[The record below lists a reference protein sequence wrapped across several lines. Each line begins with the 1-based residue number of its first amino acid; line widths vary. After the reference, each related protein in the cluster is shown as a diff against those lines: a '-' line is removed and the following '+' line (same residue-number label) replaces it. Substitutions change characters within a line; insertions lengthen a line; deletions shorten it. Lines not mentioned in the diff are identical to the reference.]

1 MNLSVKNI
9 ARFVALALLTL
20 PLFGGPAPVCAHEF
34 KAGDIMI
41 DHPWARATPGR
52 AKNGAAFMKLVNTGG
67 TPDRLMGVR
76 GDIADRVELHTHIH
90 EDGVM
95 KMRPSGP
102 IEVPANGHVMLEPGS
117 YHVMMIGL
125 KAPLVE
131 GETFPVTLV
140 FEKAGEVAVEIK
152 VESVGAGAGH
162 GKKMDHGSGHGMKK
176 GHGAGHGMKKD

>member
-9 ARFVALALLTL
+9 ARFAALVLLTL
-20 PLFGGPAPVCAHEF
+20 PLFGGLSPVCAHEF

-52 AKNGAAFMKLVNTGG
+52 AKNGAAFMKLMNMGG
-67 TPDRLMGVR
+67 TPDRLMDAR
-76 GDIADRVELHTHIH
+76 GDVAERVELHTHIH
-90 EDGVM
+90 ENGVM

-131 GETFPVTLV
+131 GESFPVTLV
-140 FEKAGEVAVEIK
+140 FEKAGEVTVEIT
-152 VESVGAGAGH
+152 VESVGAGAG
-162 GKKMDHGSGHGMKK
+162 GMKMN
-176 GHGAGHGMKKD
+176 HGAGHGMKKN